1 MGKAVT
7 YTMNS
12 KSALGALLVVLGGI
26 VVLNFIGVNLGWII
40 GLLMPFILIGL
51 GVLGLKNDKKII
63 GGILIVVGA
72 IMLLGKL
79 AGIFTLLLAIGLIVW
94 GVSVFKGARRA

>member
-1 MGKAVT
+1 
-7 YTMNS
+7 MNS

>member
-1 MGKAVT
+1 M
-7 YTMNS
+7 
-12 KSALGALLVVLGGI
+12 GGI